1 MGSVA
6 FELSSVDGYPTKQS
20 WDAAA
25 AEIVATMLDR
35 WHLVAHEPYV
45 GGEAGSVLRVTTAD
59 GAPAVLKVGYPHFEA
74 VWEAVALDAW
84 APRLAPEVLRQD
96 AWTWSMLMRRVE
108 PGTPLSRA
116 SLPVEDALEA
126 GAELYRE
133 LCAVPV
139 ATGIPSLLEI
149 MDVYARQATARI
161 PEQSDALAHFGVLSH
176 VERGIS
182 ELTELAGNAAED
194 VFLHG
199 DFNPGNI
206 LEHGKGTWL
215 AIDPKPMHGDPAFD
229 LWPLLEQLGSPW
241 SHNDP
246 AALLTAHLERVATIV
261 GCDPARA
268 ARWAFARSVLN
279 VSWYLED
286 GNREATASSVRE
298 VQTWARITGT

>member
-1 MGSVA
+1 MGCVP
-6 FELSSVDGYPTKQS
+6 FELSSVDGYPTKQA

-45 GGEAGSVLRVTTAD
+45 GGEAGSVLRVTTAG

-84 APRLAPEVLRQD
+84 EPRLAPAVLRQD
-96 AWTWSMLMRRVE
+96 AWTWSMLLEQVE

-116 SLPVEDALEA
+116 SLPVDEALRV
-126 GAELYRE
+126 GAELYRD
-133 LCAVPV
+133 LCGVPV
-139 ATGIPSLLEI
+139 APGIPSLAEI
-149 MDVYARQATARI
+149 MDVYARQATARLD
-161 PEQSDALAHFGVLSH
+161 EQAEALAHYGVLPF

-182 ELTELAGNAAED
+182 ELAELAESARDD
-194 VFLHG
+194 VLLHG

-206 LEHGKGTWL
+206 LEGRGDDWF

-229 LWPLLEQLGSPW
+229 LWPLLEQLGDPW
-241 SHNDP
+241 LHHDP
-246 AALLTAHLERVATIV
+246 AAVLAAHLDSVAAIV
-261 GCDPARA
+261 ECEPARA

-279 VSWYLED
+279 VSWYLAD
-286 GNREATASSVRE
+286 GNREATASAVRE
-298 VQTWARITGT
+298 VETWARITGT

>member
-6 FELSSVDGYPTKQS
+6 FELSSVDGYPTRQS

-35 WHLVAHEPYV
+35 WHLVAHEPYI

-59 GAPAVLKVGYPHFEA
+59 GVPAVLKVGYPHFEA
-74 VWEAVALDAW
+74 IWEAVALDAW
-84 APRLAPEVLRQD
+84 SPRLAPEVLRQD
-96 AWTWSMLMRRVE
+96 AWTWSLLMRRVE
-108 PGTPLSRA
+108 PGTPLSRV
-116 SLPVEDALEA
+116 SLPVDDALRI

-133 LCAVPV
+133 LCAAPV
-139 ATGIPSLLEI
+139 AMGIPSLGEI
-149 MDVYARQATARI
+149 MDVYARQATARLA
-161 PEQSDALAHFGVLSH
+161 EQSEALRHLRVLGL

-182 ELTELAGNAAED
+182 ELTELAASSAED
-194 VFLHG
+194 VLLHG

-206 LEHGKGTWL
+206 LQGRDSTWL

-241 SHNDP
+241 SHTDP
-246 AALLTAHLERVATIV
+246 TDQLTAHLEHVAAIV

-268 ARWAFARSVLN
+268 ARWAFARAVLN
-279 VSWYLED
+279 VSWYLAD
-286 GNREATASSVRE
+286 GNREATASSAQE
-298 VQTWARITGT
+298 VEAWARITGA

>member
-20 WDAAA
+20 WDATAT
-25 AEIVATMLDR
+25 EIVATMLDR
-35 WHLVAHEPYV
+35 WHLVAHEPYI

-59 GAPAVLKVGYPHFEA
+59 GVAAVLKVGYPHFEA
-74 VWEAVALDAW
+74 VWEAVALDSW
-84 APRLAPEVLRQD
+84 APRMAPQVLRQD
-96 AWTWSMLMRRVE
+96 AWTWSMLMELVE

-116 SLPVEDALEA
+116 SLSVDDALQV

-139 ATGIPSLLEI
+139 ATGIPSLGEI
-149 MDVYARQATARI
+149 MDVYGRQATARI
-161 PEQSDALAHFGVLSH
+161 DEQSDALRHFGVRDL
-176 VERGIS
+176 VERGIAD
-182 ELTELAGNAAED
+182 LTELAANAADD
-194 VFLHG
+194 VLLHG

-206 LEHGKGTWL
+206 LQGPEGTWL

-229 LWPLLEQLGSPW
+229 LWPLLEQLGDPR
-241 SHNDP
+241 SHTDP
-246 AALLTAHLERVATIV
+246 TALLTTHLEGVAATI

-279 VSWYLED
+279 VSWYLAD
-286 GNREATASSVRE
+286 GNRDATESSVRE
-298 VQTWARITGT
+298 VQAWARISGT